1 MFVPAAFA
9 ELETET
15 SVGERAHFLG
25 GIGFLH
31 VTGSKVASR
40 KYPIAFRRKKVN
52 PNM

>member
-31 VTGSKVASR
+31 VTGCWCR
-40 KYPIAFRRKKVN
+40 GLIGRCNDR
-52 PNM
+52 

>member
-31 VTGSKVASR
+31 VTSTGVPLIDKEAR
-40 KYPIAFRRKKVN
+40 LC
-52 PNM
+52 

>member
-31 VTGSKVASR
+31 VTRENNFAKFLPNA
-40 KYPIAFRRKKVN
+40 RRN
-52 PNM
+52 

>member
-31 VTGSKVASR
+31 VTEQGLTINPVFDVISVSED
-40 KYPIAFRRKKVN
+40 FRDV
-52 PNM
+52 

>member
-25 GIGFLH
+25 GIGFYTLRA
-31 VTGSKVASR
+31 TA
-40 KYPIAFRRKKVN
+40 I
-52 PNM
+52 